1 MYTTCSPHVL
11 QKEEL
16 LTKIYLTYVRALL
29 DCKDRIPLSKDEC
42 VYNNNCIRFMFIKI
56 FCWLTLVNIKKRKQN
71 KSRFT
76 FNERTFLVFNCSKA
90 KQVRTF
96 PLKSKFPASQGRFLL
111 SMNTTKSLIQ
121 NRHWKL
127 GHKSAYL
134 EINYLGFLCKR
145 KIN

>member
-1 MYTTCSPHVL
+1 MKVFTTKAP
-11 QKEEL
+11 
-16 LTKIYLTYVRALL
+16 
-29 DCKDRIPLSKDEC
+29 
-42 VYNNNCIRFMFIKI
+42 RFMFIKI
-56 FCWLTLVNIKKRKQN
+56 FCWPTLVNIRKRKEN

-76 FNERTFLVFNCSKA
+76 FNERAFLVFNCSKA

-127 GHKSAYL
+127 GHRSANLLELSWRVTEKRRREETLLIGSIPSLLTNQKTISFNKLFWFSMYL
-134 EINYLGFLCKR
+134 NEE
-145 KIN
+145 

>member
-1 MYTTCSPHVL
+1 MYAQFLIVKIEWHFQKMDVFTTKAP
-11 QKEEL
+11 
-16 LTKIYLTYVRALL
+16 
-29 DCKDRIPLSKDEC
+29 
-42 VYNNNCIRFMFIKI
+42 RFMFIKI
-56 FCWLTLVNIKKRKQN
+56 FCWLTLVDIKKRKQN

-76 FNERTFLVFNCSKA
+76 FNERAFLVFNCSKA

-127 GHKSAYL
+127 GHRSA
-134 EINYLGFLCKR
+134 ICWNYLGLFRDYGLDNIFLVALIPSNKAGLAVLVG
-145 KIN
+145 